1 MIKKLI
7 LSIVL
12 LLTFAAGSSFAQ
24 DGKGDFK
31 NLSPSERATKVAD
44 KMKTNLSLTDS
55 QYKSVYD
62 IYYNHFNEMSTM
74 KEKVD
79 RSTDEFKS
87 ERKQKREALKKS
99 LSGVL
104 TSEQIQKMEDNRK
117 KHKEKR
123 KGKGK
128 RKNKNK
134 DRSGSPE
141 KR

>member
-12 LLTFAAGSSFAQ
+12 LLTFAVGSSFAQ
-24 DGKGDFK
+24 DGKGDHK
-31 NLSPSERATKVAD
+31 KLSPSERATKVTD

-55 QYKSVYD
+55 EYKSVYD
-62 IYYNHFNEMSTM
+62 IFYNHFTEMSSM
-74 KEKVD
+74 KDRSD

-87 ERKQKREALKKS
+87 ERKQKREALKKE

-104 TSEQIQKMEDNRK
+104 TSEQLQKMEDNRK

-128 RKNKNK
+128 NKNKN
-134 DRSGSPE
+134 RSDSPE

>member
-1 MIKKLI
+1 MIF
-7 LSIVL
+7 V
-12 LLTFAAGSSFAQ
+12 LTFAAGSSFAQ
-24 DGKGDFK
+24 DGKGDYK
-31 NLSPSERATKVAD
+31 NLTPSERATKVSD
-44 KMKTNLSLTDS
+44 KMKTNLNLTDS

-62 IYYNHFNEMSTM
+62 IFYNHFTEMNSL
-74 KEKVD
+74 KDSQD
-79 RSTDEFKS
+79 RSSDEFKS
-87 ERKQKREALKKS
+87 LRKEKRDALKKS

-128 RKNKNK
+128 EKNKNK